1 MGGCPVGV
9 KFSRYVKRLD
19 GSQEME
25 GVGPGVC
32 ILNWYIL
39 EHFKYI
45 SLSNSKKGEKDGCPN
60 LS

>member
-1 MGGCPVGV
+1 MKV
-9 KFSRYVKRLD
+9 D

-45 SLSNSKKGEKDGCPN
+45 SLSNSKKGEKDGKSDR
-60 LS
+60 LRLI